1 VDETFNVAVGL
12 ADKIGTLA
20 MSLVIIISL
29 VTRKVIPFGTYQEK
43 IDEVAE
49 LKETVRLL
57 LAGFSKTA
65 DTVSAAAVTA
75 ATTAQQP
82 NPLVTLSPTER
93 EDLNAFIEWRRS
105 QEGRGLP

>member
-20 MSLVIIISL
+20 MSLVIIVSL
-29 VTRKVIPFGTYQEK
+29 VTRKVVPFGAYQEK
-43 IDEVAE
+43 IDEITE

-75 ATTAQQP
+75 VAQSQQP
-82 NPLVTLSPTER
+82 NPLVSLSQSER
-93 EDLNAFIEWRRS
+93 EDLAAFIEWRR
-105 QEGRGLP
+105 QQGRGVR